1 MKCGMEIGWYVAAM
15 VDEIAKAWMEGAWG
29 YLNQRDRGQ
38 LMGAPGNTKLKS
50 LGQCRRHPY
59 SGDWGT
65 NLPVGTLV
73 GTYFLFLRVRR
84 NVPHVV
90 GYIFRA

>member
-65 NLPVGTLV
+65 NPTNEKEKSSYRRLAN
-73 GTYFLFLRVRR
+73 FLFHR
-84 NVPHVV
+84 
-90 GYIFRA
+90 GK